1 MAGANSIFDGDKLL
15 TTANNDRY
23 LYFSSLSPDNDTDLG
38 DSGVVVSIGI
48 EFGMVHVCFGL
59 SNHNTETSSSQF
71 SPTKFAS
78 ASPLNSRLLEL
89 HKGRSGFCILWQE

>member
-23 LYFSSLSPDNDTDLG
+23 PYSSSLSPDSDTDLG

-48 EFGMVHVCFGL
+48 IWTSCSQQPTMTGTFFSLPYPLIMTRIWVIQGL
-59 SNHNTETSSSQF
+59 S
-71 SPTKFAS
+71 
-78 ASPLNSRLLEL
+78 
-89 HKGRSGFCILWQE
+89 

>member
-1 MAGANSIFDGDKLL
+1 MAFMAGANSIFDGDKLL

-48 EFGMVHVCFGL
+48 IWTSCSQQPTMTGTFFSLPYPLIMTRIWVIQGL
-59 SNHNTETSSSQF
+59 
-71 SPTKFAS
+71 
-78 ASPLNSRLLEL
+78 
-89 HKGRSGFCILWQE
+89 